1 MMLQRSINQYKVLI
15 KNDKMF
21 DSFTDYEVLDTVG
34 DSACADVMAWKKWYE
49 EACRF

>member
-1 MMLQRSINQYKVLI
+1 MLQRSINQYKVLI

-21 DSFTDYEVLDTVG
+21 DSFTDYEVPVG